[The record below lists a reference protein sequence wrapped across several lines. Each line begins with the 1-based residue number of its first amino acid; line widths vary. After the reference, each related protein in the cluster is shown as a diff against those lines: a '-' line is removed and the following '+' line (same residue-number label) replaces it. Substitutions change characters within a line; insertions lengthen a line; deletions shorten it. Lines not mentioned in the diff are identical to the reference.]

1 MTLRRVLFFLITTF
15 FLLLASGADLGLI
28 FIILIPASFMVAL
41 FGTFLLI
48 ILTLIAEWL
57 GITNKSLEDK
67 D

>member
-48 ILTLIAEWL
+48 MLNLIAEWL
-57 GITNKSLEDK
+57 GIDTSSEDK
-67 D
+67 K